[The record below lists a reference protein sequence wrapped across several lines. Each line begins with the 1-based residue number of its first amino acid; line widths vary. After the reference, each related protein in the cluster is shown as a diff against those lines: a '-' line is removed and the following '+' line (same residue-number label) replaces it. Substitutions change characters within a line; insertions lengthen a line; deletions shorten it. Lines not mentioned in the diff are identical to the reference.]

1 MTGTRKVFQSR
12 NAMPAAVTANSASS
26 SSLMHR
32 SRSSDAGV
40 SGTVRESSPP
50 GCGPG
55 ACDAMR

>member
-1 MTGTRKVFQSR
+1 
-12 NAMPAAVTANSASS
+12 MPAAVTANSASS
-26 SSLMHR
+26 SSLMRR

-55 ACDAMR
+55 ACEAMR